1 MSYFPFIS
9 PPVELEASNEY
20 PLYKE
25 IAWDFEKNEPII
37 ENGEFKIVE
46 ENEAIKVW
54 VYKAIKTVRYQHE
67 IYSWDYGC
75 EIESLLGKRFNI
87 GFIQSET
94 KRFIREAL
102 SINPYITNISKI
114 DVNFEDDDLLV
125 KVELESIYGSLDV
138 LVKREVF

>member
-25 IAWDFEKNEPII
+25 IAWDFGKNEPII

-54 VYKAIKTVRYQHE
+54 VYLALLTNNKQYP
-67 IYSWDYGC
+67 IYSWDYGT
-75 EIESLLGKRFNI
+75 EVKELMGKNYTKALIEAESKRLIEECLL
-87 GFIQSET
+87 
-94 KRFIREAL
+94 
-102 SINPYITNISKI
+102 INPYILEVEVVNTSFVDSALTCDIKI
-114 DVNFEDDDLLV
+114 TT
-125 KVELESIYGSLDV
+125 IYGDM
-138 LVKREVF
+138 EVNI

>member
-54 VYKAIKTVRYQHE
+54 VYLALLTNNKQYP
-67 IYSWDYGC
+67 IYSWDYGS
-75 EIESLLGKRFNI
+75 EVKELMGKNYTKALIEAEAKRLIEECLL
-87 GFIQSET
+87 
-94 KRFIREAL
+94 
-102 SINPYITNISKI
+102 INPYILEVEVVNTSFVDSALTCDIKI
-114 DVNFEDDDLLV
+114 TT
-125 KVELESIYGSLDV
+125 IYGDM
-138 LVKREVF
+138 EVNI